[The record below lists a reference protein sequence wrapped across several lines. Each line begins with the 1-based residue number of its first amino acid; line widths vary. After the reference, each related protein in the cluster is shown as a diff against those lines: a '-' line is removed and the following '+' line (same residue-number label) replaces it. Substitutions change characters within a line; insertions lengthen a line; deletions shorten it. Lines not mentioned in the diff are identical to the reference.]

1 MSPVAHSIDL
11 AVKAGLLGALRD
23 AGFRGTAR
31 DFHRSRGLVTDAVNI
46 QASRSNAGQDG
57 RFTVNLGIYLPG
69 VEAVLRGAPLADPPR
84 EVDCTVRVRLATVAR
99 GGGDGW
105 WAVGAGLDPSV
116 VGREV
121 GETMTRFGIPWFDAV
136 TGPDD
141 VARRGLPCTD
151 LTRAAVLFVS
161 GHRDDTIDL
170 MRENVLRSSAAW
182 AAWRGLAERTGLL
195 DHFLAA
201 RPDARSAAP

>member
-1 MSPVAHSIDL
+1 MNPVAHAIDL

-31 DFHRSRGLVTDAVNI
+31 DFHRSRGPVTDAVNI
-46 QASRSNAGQDG
+46 QASRSNAGEKG

-69 VEAVLRGAPLADPPR
+69 VEAILRGAPLTNPPC
-84 EVDCTVRVRLATVAR
+84 EVDCTVRVRLASVAP

-105 WAVGAGLDPSV
+105 WAVGTGVDPSV

-121 GETMTRFGIPWFDAV
+121 GETMTRFGVPWLDAV
-136 TGPDD
+136 TGPAD

-151 LTRAAVLFVS
+151 LTRAAILLVS
-161 GHRDDTIDL
+161 GLREETIDL
-170 MRENVLRSSAAW
+170 MRGNVLRSSAAW

-201 RPDARSAAP
+201 RHDARSAVP